1 MGKKQYEL
9 RILPLFEEKLNETV
23 LYISEHLKNPIAAN
37 NFIDA
42 VEAAIYERLQAP
54 ADQGIKKE
62 KRVTSA
68 PCWWTA
74 RKSRM
79 RPGPWWTV
87 PSASPG

>member
-42 VEAAIYERLQAP
+42 GEAAIYGRLQYRL
-54 ADQGIKKE
+54 IRE
-62 KRVTSA
+62 
-68 PCWWTA
+68 
-74 RKSRM
+74 
-79 RPGPWWTV
+79 
-87 PSASPG
+87 